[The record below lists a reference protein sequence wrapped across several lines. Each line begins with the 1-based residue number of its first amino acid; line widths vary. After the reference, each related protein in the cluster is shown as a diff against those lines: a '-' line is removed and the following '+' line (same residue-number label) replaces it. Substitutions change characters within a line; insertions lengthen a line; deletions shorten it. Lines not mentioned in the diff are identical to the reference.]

1 MKNLLLFLI
10 LSFFS
15 IQSFAGACPD
25 GSEPIKSISEDGTYF
40 VFNCGGQ
47 ASSSG
52 ANSSTSIKAVK
63 YESFV
68 DSETSSSCKDLDTNF
83 YRKSP
88 NKCSI
93 IAVLDRKP
101 KIEVGHWVKNVWQTS
116 GLLIHRVNKNG
127 NLEIVGK
134 AENIQVET
142 GEKTDRPGQMEIAT
156 IEVNTKELGSNSV
169 QVIKNP
175 IVEIANGNLTVDKD
189 VQFLKLLTAFR
200 P

>member
-1 MKNLLLFLI
+1 MVFLIESHLNLNTFMKKLFLLLI

-15 IQSFAGACPD
+15 VQSLAGSCPD

-40 VFNCGGQ
+40 VFNCGVSNEQ
-47 ASSSG
+47 SSS
-52 ANSSTSIKAVK
+52 NSNDSSSSSSVKAVK
-63 YESFV
+63 FESFV

-83 YRKSP
+83 YRKSS

-101 KIEVGHWVKNVWQTS
+101 KFPGGHWFKNVWQTS

-156 IEVNTKELGSNSV
+156 ICLLYTSPS
-169 QVIKNP
+169 P
-175 IVEIANGNLTVDKD
+175 RDKR
-189 VQFLKLLTAFR
+189 QSRMPSSA
-200 P
+200 